1 MRSGGPPFFLSP
13 SPLAAS
19 LAQSYSQLI
28 SIGELNSGAGKNFFD
43 CLQALWITGVTANFN
58 IVDRVAVKPGSLAKS
73 RTVQFKAARAILICH
88 LSQA

>member
-1 MRSGGPPFFLSP
+1 VLIARAAPGDRAAYRFEAARMWEAVGAVLSAP

-19 LAQSYSQLI
+19 LAQSYSWLI

-58 IVDRVAVKPGSLAKS
+58 IVDCIAVKPG
-73 RTVQFKAARAILICH
+73 RFR
-88 LSQA
+88 